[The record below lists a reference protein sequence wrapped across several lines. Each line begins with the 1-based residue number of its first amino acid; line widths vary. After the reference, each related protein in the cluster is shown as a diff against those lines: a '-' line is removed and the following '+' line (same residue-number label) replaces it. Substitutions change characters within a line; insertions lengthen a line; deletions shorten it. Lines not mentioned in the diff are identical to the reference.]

1 MKVDVSVT
9 DGTNGQPV
17 DGLPIRLERFDL
29 DRWQSVWNGITGSN
43 GHSECAVDPRDVPG
57 TFRLTLE
64 TARYFTT
71 LGQRPFYSYIAVAF
85 SGEEIA
91 DRQELPVVVTPR
103 GYTVCAVG

>member
-1 MKVDVSVT
+1 MSVT

-29 DRWQSVWNGITGSN
+29 DSWQPVWNGITRADGRSD
-43 GHSECAVDPRDVPG
+43 CAVDPRDVPG
-57 TFRLTLE
+57 AFRLTLE

-71 LGQRPFYSYIAVAF
+71 LGQRPFYSHITVDF
-85 SGEEIA
+85 SGEEIV